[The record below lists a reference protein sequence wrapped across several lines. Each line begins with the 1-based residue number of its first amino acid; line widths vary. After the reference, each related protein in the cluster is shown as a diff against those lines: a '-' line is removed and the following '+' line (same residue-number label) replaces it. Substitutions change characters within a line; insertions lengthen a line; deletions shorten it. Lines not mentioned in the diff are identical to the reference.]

1 MRNVIFKS
9 LVLIA
14 FLAGVAF
21 HASAQGTDVAL
32 VVTKTN
38 GQEQTYQLTEDSRMH
53 FENGE
58 QLVIEDGA
66 GATITIQLAEI
77 RKLVCTEITGVSE
90 NNASQLLLIPNPTRD
105 HFLISNLQ
113 SECEA
118 RLYTLDGRLVKSF
131 TAIEGQ
137 LIDISDLTP
146 GMYLLHI
153 DGQTLKMMK
162 L

>member
-1 MRNVIFKS
+1 MRHSIFKA
-9 LVLIA
+9 LMLIA
-14 FLAGVAF
+14 ILIGIVF
-21 HASAQGTDVAL
+21 HASAQGPDIAL

-38 GQEQTYQLTEDSRMH
+38 GQEQTYQLNEDSRMH

-58 QLVIEDGA
+58 QLVIKDVA

-90 NNASQLLLIPNPTRD
+90 SNASQPLLIPNPTRD
-105 HFLISNLQ
+105 HFLINNLQ

-118 RLYTLDGRLVKSF
+118 HLYTLDGRLVKSF
-131 TAIEGQ
+131 TATEGQ
-137 LIDISDLTP
+137 MIDISDLIP

-153 DGQTLKMMK
+153 DGQILKMMK